1 MKKYEERIIEYA
13 DILYPDKLREIKN
26 PPLRLYTKGNIE
38 FLNSIGIAILK
49 AVILL

>member
-26 PPLRLYTKGNIE
+26 PPVYRIIKEYWNCNCGFKN
-38 FLNSIGIAILK
+38 
-49 AVILL
+49 